1 MSVYQIVFSP
11 TGGTKKAADIF
22 TKAFGPSYQI
32 IDLSDRENDF
42 SAVHFTRDDL
52 CIVAV
57 PSFGGRVPQTAAE
70 RISRM
75 QGAGARAILIVTYGN
90 RAYEDTF
97 VELQDILTESGFRCA
112 AASAVV
118 TEHSIMHQFAAGRP
132 DQQDIEELTGFA
144 NEIVKRI
151 EKEEE
156 SLELKLPGNRPY
168 REYGTIPMIPKAG
181 RHCNECGL
189 CAQKCPVGAIPE
201 DHPKETDQKQCISC
215 MRCIEICPQK
225 ARKINPLL
233 LAGASQKLKKACS
246 SRKENE
252 LFYRM

>member
-1 MSVYQIVFSP
+1 MSIYQIVFSP

-22 TKAFGPSYQI
+22 TEAFGPSYQI
-32 IDLSDRENDF
+32 IDLSDRETDF

-52 CIVAV
+52 CIAAV
-57 PSFGGRVPQTAAE
+57 PSFGGRAPQTAAE
-70 RISRM
+70 RIRRM
-75 QGAGARAILIVTYGN
+75 QGGGARAILIVTYGN

-97 VELQDILTESGFRCA
+97 VELQDLLTACGFRCT

-118 TEHSIMHQFAAGRP
+118 TEHSIMRQFAAGRP
-132 DQQDIEELTGFA
+132 DSQDIRELTEFA
-144 NEIVKRI
+144 SEMVKRVET
-151 EKEEE
+151 EKSVE
-156 SLELKLPGNRPY
+156 LELPGNRPY
-168 REYGTIPMIPKAG
+168 REYGTIPMVPKAG

-201 DHPKETDQKQCISC
+201 DHPKETDQNRCISC

-233 LAGASQKLKKACS
+233 LAGASKKLKKACS

-252 LFYRM
+252 LF